1 MAMPVVTLIVRPRNR
16 PPVPLPPIPPIPQYT
31 LPAGEYAAHV
41 SVAPDGA
48 LTITITGLVP
58 MQK

>member
-1 MAMPVVTLIVRPRNR
+1 MPVVTLMMRPRLR
-16 PPVPLPPIPPIPQYT
+16 PPIPVPPIPQYT
-31 LPAGEYAAHV
+31 LPAGEYDARV

-58 MQK
+58 MQGK